1 MFDTLTD
8 KLNGVFQRLT
18 GKGRLT
24 ERDVDEGLREVRRA
38 LLEADVD
45 FRVARDFVARVRERA
60 LGGDVLESLS
70 PGQQVVKIV
79 NDEMT
84 AILNGGETTSSPFPA
99 KPPTVVMMAGL
110 QGSGKTTTA
119 AKLALHLRRQGHHP
133 LLVAADL
140 RRPAAVE
147 QLAVLGKQL
156 DVPVY
161 REDGSTAVKAAT
173 NGVAHARQLGL
184 SFAIVDTGG
193 RLEIDGD
200 MMEELRQVYAAV
212 SPHETLLVVDSMTG
226 QVAVYHCPRL
236 QRVRGASLGLILTKM
251 DGDARGGA
259 ALSISQ
265 VTGIPIKFMGTGER
279 TDALEPFFPDRTAS
293 RILGMGDV
301 LTLVEKA
308 QEAVGEKQAREME
321 RKIRRATFDLEDFLE
336 QLQGVKQMGSL
347 SSIME
352 MIPGFSQLSKR
363 LPSDALDGA
372 GLVKAEA
379 IIRSMTTQERRDP
392 SILNGSRRRRIARGS
407 GTTPQ
412 DVNQILNQ
420 FRQAQKMMKQ
430 FSQGR
435 GPTQPDGH
443 VSVGSC
449 NRDRRPSQ
457 CPTAPQ
463 SPRSRSLT

>member
-1 MFDTLTD
+1 MFDILTE
-8 KLNGVFQRLT
+8 KLTGVFQRLT
-18 GKGRLT
+18 GRGRLT

-45 FRVARDFVARVRERA
+45 FRVARDFVARVKERA
-60 LGGDVLESLS
+60 LGNDVLESLS

-79 NDEMT
+79 NEEMT
-84 AILNGGETTSSPFPA
+84 AILTSGDHKLGVSSQ
-99 KPPTVVMMAGL
+99 PPTVVMMAGL

-140 RRPAAVE
+140 RRPAAIE
-147 QLAVLGKQL
+147 QLAVLGRQL

-161 REDGSTAVKAAT
+161 HEEGSTAVKAAT
-173 NGVAHARQLGL
+173 NGVAHARDLRL

-193 RLEIDGD
+193 RLEIDD
-200 MMEELRQVYAAV
+200 EMMDELRQVYAAI
-212 SPHETLLVVDSMTG
+212 SPHETLLVVDAMTG
-226 QVAVYHCPRL
+226 QVAVNTAQGFNEY
-236 QRVRGASLGLILTKM
+236 VGITGLILTKM

-259 ALSISQ
+259 SLSISQ

-301 LTLVEKA
+301 LTLVERA
-308 QEAVGEKQAREME
+308 QEVVGEKQAKEME

-363 LPSDALDGA
+363 LPSDALDSS

-379 IIRSMTTQERRDP
+379 IIRSMTPQERRDP

-430 FSQGR
+430 FSQGK
-435 GPTQPDGH
+435 GPRNLMGMF
-443 VSVGSC
+443 
-449 NRDRRPSQ
+449 R
-457 CPTAPQ
+457 
-463 SPRSRSLT
+463 

>member
-1 MFDTLTD
+1 MFDTLTE
-8 KLNGVFQRLT
+8 KLNVVFQRLS
-18 GKGRLT
+18 GRGRLT
-24 ERDVDEGLREVRRA
+24 ERDVDDGLREVRRA

-45 FRVARDFVARVRERA
+45 FRVARDFVARVRVRA

-84 AILNGGETTSSPFPA
+84 AVLTSGDHRMTVSSQ
-99 KPPTVVMMAGL
+99 PPTVVMMAGL
-110 QGSGKTTTA
+110 QGSGKTTSA
-119 AKLALHLRRQGHHP
+119 AKLALHVRRQGHHP
-133 LLVAADL
+133 LLIAADL
-140 RRPAAVE
+140 RRPAAIE
-147 QLAVLGKQL
+147 QLAVLGRQL
-156 DVPVY
+156 DVSVY
-161 REDGSTAVKAAT
+161 REDGSTAVMAAT
-173 NGVAHARQLGL
+173 NGVAHARDLGY

-193 RLEIDGD
+193 RLEIDD
-200 MMEELRQVYAAV
+200 EMMEELRQVHAAV
-212 SPHETLLVVDSMTG
+212 TPHETMLVVDAMTG
-226 QVAVYHCPRL
+226 QVAVTTAQGFNEY
-236 QRVRGASLGLILTKM
+236 VSITGLILTKM

-301 LTLVEKA
+301 LTLVERA
-308 QEAVGEKQAREME
+308 QEAVNEKQAREME

-363 LPSDALDGA
+363 LPSDGLDSS

-379 IIRSMTTQERRDP
+379 IIRSMTPQERRDP

-430 FSQGR
+430 ISQGR
-435 GPTQPDGH
+435 GPRNLMGLFQ
-443 VSVGSC
+443 
-449 NRDRRPSQ
+449 
-457 CPTAPQ
+457 
-463 SPRSRSLT
+463 

>member
-18 GKGRLT
+18 GRGRLT

-60 LGGDVLESLS
+60 LVGDVLESLS

-84 AILNGGETTSSPFPA
+84 TILTAGDHKLTVSSQA
-99 KPPTVVMMAGL
+99 PTVVMMAGL

-212 SPHETLLVVDSMTG
+212 APHETLLVVDSMTG
-226 QVAVYHCPRL
+226 QVAVTTAQGFNEY
-236 QRVRGASLGLILTKM
+236 VGITGLILTKM

-379 IIRSMTTQERRDP
+379 IIRSMTSQERRDP

-407 GTTPQ
+407 GTSPQ

-435 GPTQPDGH
+435 GPRNLMGMF
-443 VSVGSC
+443 
-449 NRDRRPSQ
+449 R
-457 CPTAPQ
+457 
-463 SPRSRSLT
+463 

>member
-18 GKGRLT
+18 GRGRLT

-84 AILNGGETTSSPFPA
+84 AILTAGDHKLTVSSQA
-99 KPPTVVMMAGL
+99 PTVVMMAGL

-193 RLEIDGD
+193 RLEIDGE

-226 QVAVYHCPRL
+226 QVAVTTAQGFNEY
-236 QRVRGASLGLILTKM
+236 VGITGLILTKM

-379 IIRSMTTQERRDP
+379 IIRSMTSQERRDP

-435 GPTQPDGH
+435 GPRNLMGMF
-443 VSVGSC
+443 
-449 NRDRRPSQ
+449 R
-457 CPTAPQ
+457 
-463 SPRSRSLT
+463 

>member
-18 GKGRLT
+18 GRGRLT

-84 AILNGGETTSSPFPA
+84 TILTAGDHKLTVSSQA
-99 KPPTVVMMAGL
+99 PTVVMMAGL

-226 QVAVYHCPRL
+226 QVAVTTAQGFNEY
-236 QRVRGASLGLILTKM
+236 VGITGLILTKM

-259 ALSISQ
+259 ALSISK

-435 GPTQPDGH
+435 GPRNLMGMF
-443 VSVGSC
+443 
-449 NRDRRPSQ
+449 R
-457 CPTAPQ
+457 
-463 SPRSRSLT
+463 

>member
-18 GKGRLT
+18 GRGRLT

-60 LGGDVLESLS
+60 LVGDVLESLS

-84 AILNGGETTSSPFPA
+84 AILTAGDHKLTVSSQA
-99 KPPTVVMMAGL
+99 PTVVVMAGL

-212 SPHETLLVVDSMTG
+212 APHETLLVVDSMTG
-226 QVAVYHCPRL
+226 QVAVTTAQGFNEY
-236 QRVRGASLGLILTKM
+236 VGITGLILTKM

-435 GPTQPDGH
+435 GPRNLMGMF
-443 VSVGSC
+443 
-449 NRDRRPSQ
+449 R
-457 CPTAPQ
+457 
-463 SPRSRSLT
+463 

>member
-1 MFDTLTD
+1 MFDTLTE

-18 GKGRLT
+18 GRGRLT

-45 FRVARDFVARVRERA
+45 FRVARDFVARVKERA
-60 LGGDVLESLS
+60 LGSDVLESLS

-79 NDEMT
+79 SDEMT
-84 AILNGGETTSSPFPA
+84 AILTSGDHKLGVSSQS
-99 KPPTVVMMAGL
+99 PTVVMMAGL

-133 LLVAADL
+133 LLVAADM
-140 RRPAAVE
+140 RRPAAIE
-147 QLAVLGKQL
+147 QLAVLGRQM

-173 NGVAHARQLGL
+173 NGITHARDLGL
-184 SFAIVDTGG
+184 SFVIVDTGG
-193 RLEIDGD
+193 RLEIDTE
-200 MMEELRQVYAAV
+200 MMEELREVHDAI
-212 SPHETLLVVDSMTG
+212 SPYETLLVLDAMTG
-226 QVAVYHCPRL
+226 QVAVTTAQGFNEY
-236 QRVRGASLGLILTKM
+236 VGVTGLILTKM

-308 QEAVGEKQAREME
+308 QEAVGEKQAKEME

-363 LPSDALDGA
+363 LPSDALDSS

-379 IIRSMTTQERRDP
+379 IIRSMTPQERRDP

-430 FSQGR
+430 ISQGR
-435 GPTQPDGH
+435 
-443 VSVGSC
+443 
-449 NRDRRPSQ
+449 
-457 CPTAPQ
+457 AP
-463 SPRSRSLT
+463 RNLMGMLR

>member
-1 MFDTLTD
+1 MFDTLTE
-8 KLNGVFQRLT
+8 KLNAVFQRLS
-18 GKGRLT
+18 GRGRLT
-24 ERDVDEGLREVRRA
+24 ERDVDDGLREVRRA

-45 FRVARDFVARVRERA
+45 FRVARDFVARVRVRA
-60 LGGDVLESLS
+60 LGGDVMESLS

-84 AILNGGETTSSPFPA
+84 AVLTSGDHRMAVSSQ
-99 KPPTVVMMAGL
+99 PPTVVMMAGL

-133 LLVAADL
+133 LLIAADL
-140 RRPAAVE
+140 RRPAAIE
-147 QLAVLGKQL
+147 QLAVLGRQL

-161 REDGSTAVKAAT
+161 WEDGSTAVKAAA
-173 NGVAHARQLGL
+173 NGVAHARDLGL

-193 RLEIDGD
+193 RLEIDD
-200 MMEELRQVYAAV
+200 EMMEELRQVHAAV
-212 SPHETLLVVDSMTG
+212 TPHETMLVVDAMTG
-226 QVAVYHCPRL
+226 QVAVTTSQGFNEY
-236 QRVRGASLGLILTKM
+236 VSITGLILTKM

-301 LTLVEKA
+301 LTLVERA
-308 QEAVGEKQAREME
+308 QEAVSEKQAREME

-363 LPSDALDGA
+363 LPSDALDSS

-379 IIRSMTTQERRDP
+379 IIRSMTPQERRDP

-430 FSQGR
+430 IAQGR
-435 GPTQPDGH
+435 GPRNLMGMFQ
-443 VSVGSC
+443 
-449 NRDRRPSQ
+449 
-457 CPTAPQ
+457 
-463 SPRSRSLT
+463 